1 MNSISVF
8 EFAEPAYLWLLSIVP
23 LIIVVYALLLL
34 WRRRKLSRFGHKTT
48 LKELMPD
55 YSVAR
60 GWVRITLFALAI
72 GFIVVAMARPQT
84 GSKLRSIETKGREI
98 VLAVDV
104 SNSMMA
110 EDTEPS
116 RMARTR
122 YAIQQL
128 LRQMKSDHIGIVAF
142 ADDVEVVLP
151 ITSDYKMAE
160 AKVRSLSPALIANQ
174 GTDIGEALEVAL
186 LSFGRATQE
195 SANSRVIILITD
207 GEAHDAK
214 AVEVAARAKEEGV
227 VICTIGIGTPEGV
240 ILEID
245 GKPVEDEEGKMVLT
259 NLNEAILQEVTETSQ
274 GIYRRAYNGDF
285 GLNKIIER
293 LDEIEESSLTTS
305 RYEEYDEKYQWFLG
319 VALLLLTAESLI
331 LSRRNP
337 LLRNVKLFDRE
348 EDNTMEHK
356 KTNKR

>member
-23 LIIVVYALLLL
+23 LIIVAYALLLL

-227 VICTIGIGTPEGV
+227 VICTIGIGTPEGTTLK
-240 ILEID
+240 INGRMI
-245 GKPVEDEEGKMVLT
+245 EDEEGKMVVT
-259 NLNEAILQEVTETSQ
+259 KLNEALLNDIASATG
-274 GIYRRAYNGDF
+274 GIYMRSTNNNF
-285 GLNKIIER
+285 GLEEIVAE
-293 LDEIEESSLTTS
+293 LDKMETTHLT
-305 RYEEYDEKYQWFLG
+305 RRNFEEYDEEYMWFLG
-319 VALLLLTAESLI
+319 AALLLLVVECFI
-331 LSRRNP
+331 LARRNP
-337 LLRNVKLFDRE
+337 LLKDIRLFDRR
-348 EDNTMEHK
+348 NTN
-356 KTNKR
+356 TNNK

>member
-8 EFAEPAYLWLLSIVP
+8 EFAEPAYLWLLGIVP
-23 LIIVVYALLLL
+23 LIIVAYALLLL
-34 WRRRKLSRFGHKTT
+34 WRRRKLGRFGHKTT

-227 VICTIGIGTPEGV
+227 VICTIGIGTPEGTTLK
-240 ILEID
+240 INGRMI
-245 GKPVEDEEGKMVLT
+245 EDEEGKMVVT
-259 NLNEAILQEVTETSQ
+259 KLNEALLNDIASATG
-274 GIYRRAYNGDF
+274 GIYMRSTNNNF
-285 GLNKIIER
+285 GLEEIVAE
-293 LDEIEESSLTTS
+293 LDKMETTHLT
-305 RYEEYDEKYQWFLG
+305 RRNFEEYDEEYMWFLG
-319 VALLLLTAESLI
+319 AALLLLVVECFI
-331 LSRRNP
+331 LARRNP
-337 LLRNVKLFDRE
+337 LLKDIRLFDRR
-348 EDNTMEHK
+348 NTN
-356 KTNKR
+356 TNNK